1 MFMPNNSTPPCTLI
15 TIKRGYYHLLWQYRS
30 QQSFIFPRVIT
41 RIWSATVN
49 SLLGLSLGEN
59 NMILGYSLIK
69 SLTIATFI
77 CTVWVCEWTYGVTMQ
92 MRPLRQQY
100 LNSLHWF
107 YLFLDSSSTI
117 KRKQPA
123 SKLSIWVTSWEVKYE
138 RHMRFRSPHD
148 MESLLEASVMRCS
161 WLRSA
166 LIARLRTVYLG

>member
-15 TIKRGYYHLLWQYRS
+15 IIKRGYYHLLLQYRS

-49 SLLGLSLGEN
+49 SLLGLSLAIHWWN
-59 NMILGYSLIK
+59 PL
-69 SLTIATFI
+69 LTITTFI

-123 SKLSIWVTSWEVKYE
+123 SKLSIRVTSWEVKYE
-138 RHMRFRSPHD
+138 RHIRFHSPHD
-148 MESLLEASVMRCS
+148 MESLLEASVMR
-161 WLRSA
+161 
-166 LIARLRTVYLG
+166 

>member
-15 TIKRGYYHLLWQYRS
+15 IIKRGYYHLLLQYRS

-138 RHMRFRSPHD
+138 RHIRFRSPHD
-148 MESLLEASVMRCS
+148 MESLLEASVMR
-161 WLRSA
+161 
-166 LIARLRTVYLG
+166 